1 LDRPQLFIHE
11 FFAEVRN
18 KIDIQREIFI
28 ARNLELNHESI
39 HKISEEFI
47 SRLKLLEQEFYENEI
62 KIEKM
67 NLKEEKKDEMNSL
80 SEQLRFENLKE
91 IELIQMKDKI
101 NKNIEKIKKNSKK
114 FEN

>member
-1 LDRPQLFIHE
+1 MDRPQLFIHE